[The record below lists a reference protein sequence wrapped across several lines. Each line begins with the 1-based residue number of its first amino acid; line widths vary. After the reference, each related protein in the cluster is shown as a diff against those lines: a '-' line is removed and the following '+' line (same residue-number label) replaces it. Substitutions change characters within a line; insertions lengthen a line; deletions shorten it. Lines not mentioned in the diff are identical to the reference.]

1 MKIIISG
8 GGIGGLAAALA
19 CLARGIEVIV
29 YEQADELRELGV
41 GLQLTP
47 EASGVLIGLGLAE
60 RLAATAVPL
69 TGAVY
74 LSRQGGV
81 VWREPLGTAAG
92 SDTPHLAVHRGR
104 LLRMLVDAVR
114 AKCGARAI
122 RAGAQVSQIT
132 EDADAV
138 AVVLKSRDGRQ
149 LGTDKAD
156 ALVAAEGIH
165 SAQRRKLTPKEGPPR
180 WSGVMLW
187 RGALELPQF
196 LDGETLIV
204 AGGIGTKCVVMPAAV
219 GAKSGLQLM
228 HWMVGARIGEPGRPP
243 HREDW
248 VRPGRLADVA
258 PHIAKLAIP
267 GFDVTAL
274 IKGSPSFWEYPLCDR
289 DPLARWTEGRVTLL
303 GDAAHQIMPV
313 GPDAVSEAI
322 LDAAALADC
331 LAGARDA
338 GASVVDGLTAYE
350 RRRREASAVALLA
363 RRTGGIEQVLDRV
376 EERAPDG
383 FTDVETVMP
392 HAERAAVVAAVKAK
406 WLVASGDT
414 EPHELQTTQAF
425 AGPEG
430 VATIAATD
438 FQHAEATS
446 DAAGG
451 QV

>member
-1 MKIIISG
+1 M
-8 GGIGGLAAALA
+8 
-19 CLARGIEVIV
+19 
-29 YEQADELRELGV
+29 
-41 GLQLTP
+41 
-47 EASGVLIGLGLAE
+47 
-60 RLAATAVPL
+60 
-69 TGAVY
+69 
-74 LSRQGGV
+74 
-81 VWREPLGTAAG
+81 
-92 SDTPHLAVHRGR
+92 
-104 LLRMLVDAVR
+104 
-114 AKCGARAI
+114 
-122 RAGAQVSQIT
+122 
-132 EDADAV
+132 
-138 AVVLKSRDGRQ
+138 
-149 LGTDKAD
+149 
-156 ALVAAEGIH
+156 
-165 SAQRRKLTPKEGPPR
+165 
-180 WSGVMLW
+180 
-187 RGALELPQF
+187 
-196 LDGETLIV
+196 
-204 AGGIGTKCVVMPAAV
+204 
-219 GAKSGLQLM
+219 
-228 HWMVGARIGEPGRPP
+228 
-243 HREDW
+243 
-248 VRPGRLADVA
+248 
-258 PHIAKLAIP
+258 
-267 GFDVTAL
+267 
-274 IKGSPSFWEYPLCDR
+274 
-289 DPLARWTEGRVTLL
+289 L